1 VIKILTKPTKQ
12 AAKKSLNVFYK
23 SNENA
28 LKVYFSKKERT
39 MKIMKMLQKLESIRK
54 KKHFFL

>member
-1 VIKILTKPTKQ
+1 VIKILTKPAKQ

-28 LKVYFSKKERT
+28 LKA
-39 MKIMKMLQKLESIRK
+39 
-54 KKHFFL
+54 